1 MSDNKLPEGVEV
13 LDYNKMSEGERFAHH
28 SADLWFHLQQL
39 KRRMRLQFL
48 KDIQRMTAE
57 GATVKAM
64 YDRLVLHERQRRTMR
79 DLHNMATDNQAAAE
93 IFTYLKL
100 IEDCD
105 ELGIPQEYKEHCLY
119 VRPLTAEEISAAE
132 AEQKEFEEIMAREDE
147 KNPEE
152 AATRAKTRE
161 WLKSKEHDEF
171 VAKLDTERIEKL
183 EEEFASV
190 A

>member
-1 MSDNKLPEGVEV
+1 MSGDKLPEGVEV

-79 DLHNMATDNQAAAE
+79 DLHNMATDNQTAVAE
-93 IFTYLKL
+93 IFNYLQL

-105 ELGIPQEYKEHCLY
+105 ELGIPQEYKDHCLY
-119 VRPLTAEEISAAE
+119 VRPLTTEEISAAE
-132 AEQKEFEEIMAREDE
+132 AKQKKFEEIMRARD
-147 KNPEE
+147 PEE
-152 AATRAKTRE
+152 AAARAKTKE
-161 WLKSKEHDEF
+161 WLESKEHDEF
-171 VAKLDTERIEKL
+171 VAKLDAEQIEKL
-183 EEEFASV
+183 EKEFANV